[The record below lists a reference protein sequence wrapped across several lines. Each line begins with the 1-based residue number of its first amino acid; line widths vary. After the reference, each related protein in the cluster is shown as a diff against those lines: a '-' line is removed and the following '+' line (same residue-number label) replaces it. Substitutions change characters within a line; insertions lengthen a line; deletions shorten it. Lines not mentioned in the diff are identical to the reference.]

1 MNDGLQVTDLW
12 KSYGSIDVLKGISL
26 HIRPGEIY
34 GFVGA
39 NGAGKSTTMR
49 TVIGVTTA
57 DAGEVS
63 WLALIQRTEDL
74 HSTQPPIMFPIFVTL
89 YNPGNFLRQGGY
101 VVDAAVRLAAAPVH
115 RQRPAPI
122 RLRLHEPRP
131 VQLID
136 AHHGH
141 HHRHH
146 RLLRSQDLQVRDPQ
160 QRLQDLLGQSTQ
172 WRHPSIMI
180 YPLEHG

>member
-12 KSYGSIDVLKGISL
+12 KSYWSIDVLKGISL

-49 TVIGVTTA
+49 AVIGVTTA

-74 HSTQPPIMFPIFVTL
+74 HSTQVPIMFL
-89 YNPGNFLRQGGY
+89 M
-101 VVDAAVRLAAAPVH
+101 VVITVYCVARAPQH
-115 RQRPAPI
+115 RW
-122 RLRLHEPRP
+122 E
-131 VQLID
+131 
-136 AHHGH
+136 
-141 HHRHH
+141 HR
-146 RLLRSQDLQVRDPQ
+146 
-160 QRLQDLLGQSTQ
+160 
-172 WRHPSIMI
+172 
-180 YPLEHG
+180 

>member
-34 GFVGA
+34 DFVGA

-49 TVIGVTTA
+49 TVIGVTAA

-74 HSTQPPIMFPIFVTL
+74 HSTQAPDHVPHLCHAV
-89 YNPGNFLRQGGY
+89 YPGNFPRQGGY

-115 RQRPAPI
+115 RQRPTPI

-131 VQLID
+131 VQLVD
-136 AHHGH
+136 APHGR

-146 RLLRSQDLQVRDPQ
+146 RLPRGQDLQVRDPQ
-160 QRLQDLLGQSTQ
+160 QRLQDLLGKSPQ
-172 WRHPSIMI
+172 WRHPRIMI

>member
-12 KSYGSIDVLKGISL
+12 KSYWSIDVLKGISL

-49 TVIGVTTA
+49 AVIGVTTA

-74 HSTQPPIMFPIFVTL
+74 HSTQAPDYVPPSLSRCIPRQFSSARWIRGGCSCS
-89 YNPGNFLRQGGY
+89 PGC
-101 VVDAAVRLAAAPVH
+101 
-115 RQRPAPI
+115 RPCPSAT
-122 RLRLHEPRP
+122 PRSNTP
-131 VQLID
+131 P
-136 AHHGH
+136 A
-141 HHRHH
+141 
-146 RLLRSQDLQVRDPQ
+146 
-160 QRLQDLLGQSTQ
+160 T
-172 WRHPSIMI
+172 
-180 YPLEHG
+180 